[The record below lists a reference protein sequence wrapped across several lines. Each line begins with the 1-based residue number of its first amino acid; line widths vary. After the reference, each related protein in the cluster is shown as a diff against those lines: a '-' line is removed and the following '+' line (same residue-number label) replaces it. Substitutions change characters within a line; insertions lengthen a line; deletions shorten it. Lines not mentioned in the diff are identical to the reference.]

1 MIRYLNN
8 EEEIWS
14 YTKWWCNP
22 PLPCRGM
29 CQADFFFKFPSHIYL
44 SNYFLQIGVVFSLCQ
59 EECRLDWKLLSNTH
73 THTRFLFRF
82 KLIIFDYWLLFC
94 RPPFD
99 CYYDTHEDFLLTFCH
114 FFFSWFIIILF
125 LYTFFPAMNN
135 PQFIICSATGW
146 IVVFD
151 LCLFQPS
158 QPSLHQKQ
166 SAGVNPLMF
175 GPPCSVFLFIFVI
188 FRHFSDDNNQQ
199 SIYDEV
205 FFPSMIFS
213 SVKSPLPF
221 PSLWVLLHID

>member
-8 EEEIWS
+8 EEEIWR

-22 PLPCRGM
+22 PLPWRGM
-29 CQADFFFKFPSHIYL
+29 CQADFFLKFSSHIYL

-73 THTRFLFRF
+73 THTCFLFRF
-82 KLIIFDYWLLFC
+82 KLIIFDFWLLFC

-99 CYYDTHEDFLLTFCH
+99 CYYDTHEDFFAYFLS

-135 PQFIICSATGW
+135 PQFIICSAAGW

-151 LCLFQPS
+151 LCLFQLS
-158 QPSLHQKQ
+158 QPPTSET
-166 SAGVNPLMF
+166 NPLAWIHLCLALRAVCFFFLSSLFSAIFPTTIISNQFTMKYSF
-175 GPPCSVFLFIFVI
+175 PVWYSPPSNRLSPFLLC
-188 FRHFSDDNNQQ
+188 
-199 SIYDEV
+199 ECCCT
-205 FFPSMIFS
+205 
-213 SVKSPLPF
+213 
-221 PSLWVLLHID
+221 

>member
-29 CQADFFFKFPSHIYL
+29 CQADFFLKFPSHIYL

-114 FFFSWFIIILF
+114 FFFPDLLLFCFYIRSFQPWIIHNLLF
-125 LYTFFPAMNN
+125 ALQPVESLSLTCAFFNLPNLPYIRNN
-135 PQFIICSATGW
+135 PLAW
-146 IVVFD
+146 IH
-151 LCLFQPS
+151 LCLALRAVCFCLSSLFSAIFPTTIISNQFTMKYSFPVWYSPPS
-158 QPSLHQKQ
+158 NRLSP
-166 SAGVNPLMF
+166 
-175 GPPCSVFLFIFVI
+175 FLLC
-188 FRHFSDDNNQQ
+188 
-199 SIYDEV
+199 ECCCT
-205 FFPSMIFS
+205 
-213 SVKSPLPF
+213 
-221 PSLWVLLHID
+221 